1 MTAQAPSGFDT
12 LAVVQRLEAAGFS
25 REQAEAQAEAARDSQ
40 SGLATKADV
49 DKLRGDMAALETRLQ
64 AFFYRT
70 LWIQTG
76 VIAGVVVAI
85 VKLL

>member
-12 LAVVQRLEAAGFS
+12 LAIAQRLEAAGFS

-49 DKLRGDMAALETRLQ
+49 DNLRGDMAALETRLQ

>member
-25 REQAEAQAEAARDSQ
+25 REQAEAARDSQ